1 MPART
6 YQPLS
11 ACNRFLQRTFGSR
24 QRVTHPRLPG
34 RSAVCTRL
42 DLDTPRALVL
52 CPANCMRPSVVTEG
66 SLSLGKVPGRGLN
79 PEVGLWP
86 LCSHW
91 ERRSGSV
98 GSRSCSL
105 PTTPPGLGLTLKI
118 GLLLDQQTASPNSV
132 GCSGMRG
139 DLVGVCAC
147 PRSFPLL
154 PHTHLLFLGF
164 LFWLHLATRGPL
176 LPLLL
181 LLLLSHFS
189 CVRLCATP

>member
-1 MPART
+1 MHS
-6 YQPLS
+6 L
-11 ACNRFLQRTFGSR
+11 GSR
-24 QRVTHPRLPG
+24 RPPGSGAVSSQLYETQCGYRRITQLREGARQGFEPRSGLC
-34 RSAVCTRL
+34 SL
-42 DLDTPRALVL
+42 AL
-52 CPANCMRPSVVTEG
+52 
-66 SLSLGKVPGRGLN
+66 
-79 PEVGLWP
+79 P

-105 PTTPPGLGLTLKI
+105 PTSPPGLVLTLKI
-118 GLLLDQQTASPNSV
+118 GLLFDQQVASPNSV

-154 PHTHLLFLGF
+154 PLTHLLFLGF
-164 LFWLHLATRGPL
+164 LFWPHLAACGPL

-181 LLLLSHFS
+181 LKYVLVSSGL
-189 CVRLCATP
+189 

>member
-1 MPART
+1 MHS
-6 YQPLS
+6 L
-11 ACNRFLQRTFGSR
+11 GSR
-24 QRVTHPRLPG
+24 HPPGSGAVSSQLYETQRGYRRITQLREGARQGFEPRSG
-34 RSAVCTRL
+34 
-42 DLDTPRALVL
+42 ALATL
-52 CPANCMRPSVVTEG
+52 
-66 SLSLGKVPGRGLN
+66 LSLGK
-79 PEVGLWP
+79 EVRICWFQIMF
-86 LCSHW
+86 S
-91 ERRSGSV
+91 
-98 GSRSCSL
+98 

-118 GLLLDQQTASPNSV
+118 GLLLDQQAASPNSV

-189 CVRLCATP
+189 RVRL